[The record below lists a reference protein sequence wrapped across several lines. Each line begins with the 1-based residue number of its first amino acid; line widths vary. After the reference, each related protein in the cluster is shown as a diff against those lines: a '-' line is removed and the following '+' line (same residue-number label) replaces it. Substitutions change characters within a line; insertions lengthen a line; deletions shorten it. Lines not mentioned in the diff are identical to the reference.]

1 MSTEKGIK
9 LDEGKNRLGLVF
21 SGFAEALEEVGKVG
35 TFGAKKYTDNGWQS
49 VKNGQ
54 ERYTDALLRHLF
66 ATFRDDLYDNESGLL
81 HLSHVAW
88 NALAIL
94 ELALESTKRSVDA
107 GKITEIEL

>member
-1 MSTEKGIK
+1 MSTEKGVK

-21 SGFAEALEEVGKVG
+21 SGFSRALEEVGKVG
-35 TFGAKKYTDNGWQS
+35 TFGANKYTDNGWQT
-49 VKNGQ
+49 VENGQ

-66 ATFRDDLYDNESGLL
+66 ATFRGDWYDNESRLL

-94 ELALESTKRSVDA
+94 ELELEATTYKKI
-107 GKITEIEL
+107 GKNEGIQF